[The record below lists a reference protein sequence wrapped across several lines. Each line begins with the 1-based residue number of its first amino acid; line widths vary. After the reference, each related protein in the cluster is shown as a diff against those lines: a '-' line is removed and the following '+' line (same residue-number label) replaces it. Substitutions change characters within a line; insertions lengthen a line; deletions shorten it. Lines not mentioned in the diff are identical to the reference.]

1 MDLPSTTTATSCATA
16 AGTTAALVTP
26 ATTGKQKAAPRMT
39 ATAKSLLQTT
49 IKKKRQTSDELAHAA
64 KELAAVSAM
73 AAKELVAAEAN
84 VDIMEATVAPG
95 TAPAPAPAPVHPNT
109 AISTATVA
117 GTTAL
122 TTAAPRTTTLP
133 VPAAVSA
140 PGVIG
145 TKPGFIVTLDP
156 LDARVRQNDTNPQG
170 DIQTLASFK
179 NFPYNLLRDGRMIDN
194 GGLMT
199 RLPRADDDVQVSI
212 QTDGF
217 RDITQTALVIVEWP
231 VSQGENT
238 EYANYPAVPLREHRL
253 THDGEP
259 ELDFLD
265 PGDKKTWKDLRI
277 DERRWVIV
285 DGNNRQSGIKTAIA
299 QGSPLVPVCTRLIC
313 LYTVPCLCK
322 ILLCSPSLSTLRYV
336 CSISTRAL
344 KLAAECS

>member
-1 MDLPSTTTATSCATA
+1 MTT
-16 AGTTAALVTP
+16 P
-26 ATTGKQKAAPRMT
+26 
-39 ATAKSLLQTT
+39 AKSLLQTT

-84 VDIMEATVAPG
+84 VDIMEATVAP
-95 TAPAPAPAPVHPNT
+95 APAPAPAPGPVHPNT
-109 AISTATVA
+109 ATSTATVA

-145 TKPGFIVTLDP
+145 SKPGFIVTLDP
-156 LDARVRQNDTNPQG
+156 RAARVRQDQDDINPQATQG
-170 DIQTLASFK
+170 DIRTLASFK
-179 NFPYNLLRDGRMIDN
+179 NFPFNLLRDGRMIDN

-199 RLPRADDDVQVSI
+199 RFPRDDDDVQVSI
-212 QTDGF
+212 QTEGF
-217 RDITQTALVIVEWP
+217 RDITQTAVVIVEWP
-231 VSQGENT
+231 GED
-238 EYANYPAVPLREHRL
+238 ANYPHVPLREQHL
-253 THDGEP
+253 THDDGEP
-259 ELDFLD
+259 MLDFLD
-265 PGDKKTWKDLRI
+265 PGDQKTWKELRI

-322 ILLCSPSLSTLRYV
+322 ILLCSPTLSTL
-336 CSISTRAL
+336 
-344 KLAAECS
+344 